1 MVSEGKAASLCEA
14 YLNGLNPCFS
24 GGWSRRPIRRA
35 SMRIRKRRV
44 LILVLV
50 EDGLGADASPRSV
63 RKRGSLNPCFSGGWS
78 RRLILLTPRTQTSI
92 CLNPCFSGGWS
103 RRDARGGHPHRCQSV
118 LILVLVEDGLGAQ
131 LTRSR
136 RPPRQRS

>member
-50 EDGLGADASPRSV
+50 EDGLGEPLRVNKEEAKKMS
-63 RKRGSLNPCFSGGWS
+63 
-78 RRLILLTPRTQTSI
+78 
-92 CLNPCFSGGWS
+92 
-103 RRDARGGHPHRCQSV
+103 
-118 LILVLVEDGLGAQ
+118 
-131 LTRSR
+131 
-136 RPPRQRS
+136 